1 MKMQS
6 IYGVILTAVVVTL
19 LVVTVVIPISQT
31 SSNVSY
37 ETADNAGHDF
47 LMSKGSS
54 SYSTTIE
61 FVSEVAST
69 SQTFKIGGS
78 NVTVSGSTEYWF
90 VTDGGIV
97 HLAATQSAVMTPGKS
112 TSPGT
117 TALGNESGKV
127 KSVSFSGGTMTATLY
142 NDNTYTSSYSVIFYN
157 DTGGDYGWYSGA
169 FRVSQGEKYYAV
181 ATASLRMMAGVG
193 TDASMRQFSA
203 STFDTSRWTVTASE
217 QETYYAVSAVTAV
230 YDEAQ
235 YTSGGSTVPA
245 TTNNA
250 ATVVGCIAPVT
261 YNSAVAQ
268 DSITITDTIVSIIP
282 VVLIVGVIVMAVSY
296 VVRRND

>member
-37 ETADNAGHDF
+37 ETADNVGYDY
-47 LMSKGSS
+47 LMSKGTS

-78 NVTVSGSTEYWF
+78 NVTISGDTVRYFVSDAGL
-90 VTDGGIV
+90 VV
-97 HLAATQSAVMTPGKS
+97 LKS
-112 TSPGT
+112 TGSMVSSIGRPSNPAAVAFGENT
-117 TALGNESGKV
+117 SQV
-127 KSVSFSGGTMTATLY
+127 SSVSFSAGTMTVTLGSG
-142 NDNTYTSSYSVIFYN
+142 TTFTAPYTFVFYN
-157 DTGGDYGWYSGA
+157 DESGDYGMFSGA
-169 FRVSQGEKYYAV
+169 FRVSEGEKYYAV
-181 ATASLRMMAGVG
+181 ATASLRAFAGAG
-193 TDASMRQFSA
+193 TNGTM
-203 STFDTSRWTVTASE
+203 TTSYAHPTLTPTWTVTATE
-217 QETYYAVSAVTAV
+217 QETYWAVSGVTCV
-230 YDEAQ
+230 YNDSYA
-235 YTSGGSTVPA
+235 ST
-245 TTNNA
+245 TGNS

-261 YNSAVAQ
+261 YNAAVAQ
-268 DSITITDTIVSIIP
+268 DSVTITDTIVSIIP
-282 VVLIVGVIVMAVSY
+282 IVLIVGVIVMAVSY